1 MTFRSLLPLL
11 SSTRRLTPKTWWLA
25 ALIWL
30 APMLPAQAASEI
42 LRVAIERDVPQINVG
57 SSVNAKVLN
66 ESNQVLGEIQGMN
79 GFTAQPKGG
88 RIALDRWTAGA
99 IMIQPNN
106 PAGVVW
112 IGDRWYRGTVQ
123 LVPSGKGLTAVN
135 FVDMDQY
142 LFSVL
147 GKEMNGN
154 WPEEALKA
162 QAVAARS
169 YALAEADNSRRRG
182 EIFDVGDDQGWQV
195 YGGVQSESI
204 GTQRA
209 VMLTAGQYLVHK
221 NRPIY
226 AFFHSSAG
234 GCTENSEHVWSN
246 PLPYIKGVQN
256 QFDEG
261 APVNTWTATFTP
273 SQLNAAFGVGNVK
286 EFRVVEKTPV
296 CGRVRRM
303 EVIGDRGRVTVTGD
317 RIRNALNLRST
328 FFTIAP
334 QFAPQASKSNP
345 KNGVASFVVNGRG
358 FGHGLGMSQWGA
370 YNMARQG
377 KNYQEILAA
386 YYQNV
391 ALTQPVRNQAKQ

>member
-11 SSTRRLTPKTWWLA
+11 SSTRRLTTKTWWLA

-30 APMLPAQAASEI
+30 APMLPAQAASETI
-42 LRVAIERDVPQINVG
+42 RVAIEKGAPQVNVG

-79 GFTAQPKGG
+79 GFNAQSKDGG
-88 RIALDRWTAGA
+88 VAIDKWKAGA
-99 IMIQPNN
+99 ITIKPND

-112 IGDRWYRGTVQ
+112 ISDRWYRGTVT
-123 LVPSGKGLTAVN
+123 LVPSGNGLTAVN
-135 FVDMDQY
+135 YVDLDQY

-147 GKEMNGN
+147 GKEMGGN

-169 YALAEADNSRRRG
+169 YALAEADMSRRKG

-195 YGGVQSESI
+195 YGGVQSETVN
-204 GTQRA
+204 TQRA
-209 VMLTAGQYLVHK
+209 VMLTVGQYLVHK
-221 NRPIY
+221 NRPIQ

-234 GCTENSEHVWSN
+234 GCTENSEQVWTT
-246 PLPYIKGVQN
+246 PLPYIKGVKN
-256 QFDEG
+256 NFDEG
-261 APVNTWTATFTP
+261 SPVNTWTATFTQ
-273 SQLNAAFGVGNVK
+273 SQLSSFGVGNVK
-286 EFRVVEKTPV
+286 EFKPLAKTPI
-296 CGRVRRM
+296 CGRVKRM
-303 EVIGDRGRVTVTGD
+303 QVIGDRGVTEIDGD
-317 RIRNALNLRST
+317 DLRNKLKLKST
-328 FFTIAP
+328 FFSIALQP
-334 QFAPQASKSNP
+334 SPQASKNNT
-345 KNGVASFVVNGRG
+345 KAEGNSFVVTGRG

-377 KNYQEILAA
+377 MTYQQILST